1 MGQLKIFPQAILAR
15 RAIKRDNEA
24 IPQILIKWT
33 NLSDEDSSW
42 EDYQTIA
49 SHYPQFILEDKNDFE
64 RGRMLEEEIE
74 QRTAEAEER
83 SNEAERS
90 EGIQNTGNGQGALVK
105 WKD

>member
-1 MGQLKIFPQAILAR
+1 V
-15 RAIKRDNEA
+15 
-24 IPQILIKWT
+24 
-33 NLSDEDSSW
+33 NLTLNPNPSRVDANPPSAVNGAWMS
-42 EDYQTIA
+42 
-49 SHYPQFILEDKNDFE
+49 
-64 RGRMLEEEIE
+64 EEEIE

>member
-1 MGQLKIFPQAILAR
+1 
-15 RAIKRDNEA
+15 
-24 IPQILIKWT
+24 
-33 NLSDEDSSW
+33 LS
-42 EDYQTIA
+42 
-49 SHYPQFILEDKNDFE
+49 
-64 RGRMLEEEIE
+64 EEEIE